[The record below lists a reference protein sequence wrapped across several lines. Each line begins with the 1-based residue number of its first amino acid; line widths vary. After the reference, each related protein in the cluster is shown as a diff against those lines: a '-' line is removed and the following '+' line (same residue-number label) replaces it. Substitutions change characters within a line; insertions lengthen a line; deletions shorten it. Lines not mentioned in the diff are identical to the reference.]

1 MPEILERIRDGV
13 FNEMVQ
19 GFSSAIPRLIT
30 AILVLVVGRM
40 IAGLLRNIIRKALS
54 TIGIDRLAEKLND
67 IDMVQRSGMRIELSA
82 MIGQAVYYVIMLGF
96 IIMATDALGIQAIT
110 DMVRSIVAYLPSL
123 FSALVMLLLGLF
135 LADGMRGILQTTLQ
149 SMGVPSA
156 KTIAMGAFYFLFV
169 TVAISAL
176 SQAQISTGFMAQ
188 NLTVL
193 IGAIALAFAIGYG
206 LASKDL
212 VSNYLASYYNKDK
225 VRVGD
230 DIEFDGVRGKVV
242 LIDASSMILQTPER
256 AIIIPLSKLT
266 TEKVQV
272 IYPDPDEENKR
283 IEDGDA

>member
-19 GFSSAIPRLIT
+19 GASSAIPRLVT
-30 AILVLVVGRM
+30 AVLVLIAGRM
-40 IAGLLRNIIRKALS
+40 VAGFLRSIIRKALS
-54 TIGIDRLAEKLND
+54 SIGIDRLAEKLND
-67 IDMVQRSGMRIELSA
+67 IDMVQRSGMRIELSRVIA
-82 MIGQAVYYVIMLGF
+82 QAVYYVVMLGF

-123 FSALVMLLLGLF
+123 FSALVMLLMGLF
-135 LADGMRGILQTTLQ
+135 LADGVRGILQTTLQ
-149 SMGVPSA
+149 SMGLPSA

-230 DIEFDGVRGKVV
+230 DIEFAGVRGKVV
-242 LIDASSMILQTPER
+242 LIDASSIILQTPER

-266 TEKVQV
+266 TEKVEV
-272 IYPDPDEENKR
+272 IYPDPDEDGKR
-283 IEDGDA
+283 IEGGEV